1 MVSVQA
7 GPRSFKMALSS
18 RLPSGISSRCSG
30 AASSAAVTARISDA
44 RARLTACGSPCT
56 VCTPPSRA
64 GGDCIQFPVAF
75 GGLRHLLCD
84 GVVHQPDDG
93 RTGLV
98 LGKFLQDGLDLGVQ
112 PGDRIQ
118 KQCQGSQQRRQAQPC
133 PQTRRQRGSTA
144 HRHASFLRIM
154 FASFAYNGFSAF
166 SDYAGTYRSG
176 PICMHKT
183 APGLSAAGRERFCVY
198 QVL

>member
-1 MVSVQA
+1 
-7 GPRSFKMALSS
+7 MALSS
-18 RLPSGISSRCSG
+18 RLPSGFRRGVQRGGDSPDQRCPRQVDRLRV
-30 AASSAAVTARISDA
+30 ALHRLHAAV
-44 RARLTACGSPCT
+44 
-56 VCTPPSRA
+56 RA

-93 RTGLV
+93 RAGLV

-118 KQCQGSQQRRQAQPC
+118 KQRQGSQQRRQAQPC
-133 PQTRRQRGSTA
+133 PQTRRQRGGTA

-154 FASFAYNGFSAF
+154 FAFFA
-166 SDYAGTYRSG
+166 
-176 PICMHKT
+176 
-183 APGLSAAGRERFCVY
+183 
-198 QVL
+198 